1 MVELLHSLWALD
13 AVSIV
18 SGFVLIEIFRQ
29 DVVSAWKWTS
39 APVLIRKINV
49 FVQSWVMQERL
60 RVVAMLVARIESWH

>member
-1 MVELLHSLWALD
+1 M
-13 AVSIV
+13 
-18 SGFVLIEIFRQ
+18 LIEIFRQ

-60 RVVAMLVARIESWH
+60 TVVGMLVARIQSWH